1 MTRRI
6 ARSLGDSWASCR
18 LSYRC
23 CLVSKLDR
31 RRRVLLPRY
40 AMLARHILSY
50 LSVHPSQAGIVGYLN
65 DWTNRADFWHEAS
78 LHMSVCCREIW
89 ISPKIGYFLWD
100 FVPNSGLRKF
110 RQGKSIALSTKLVV
124 FVDSRVCWW
133 HLYENR
139 RVVAVYY
146 KSVNCNPLT
155 QLLRLVVDFSYKLF
169 YSWQDFDWHSALRGP
184 AAVAELVDNAVN
196 LPWRNYLSPEFGT
209 KSHREVP

>member
-1 MTRRI
+1 M
-6 ARSLGDSWASCR
+6 R
-18 LSYRC
+18 LPST
-23 CLVSKLDR
+23 CL
-31 RRRVLLPRY
+31 
-40 AMLARHILSY
+40 
-50 LSVHPSQAGIVGYLN
+50 
-65 DWTNRADFWHEAS
+65 
-78 LHMSVCCREIW
+78 CCREIW
-89 ISPKIGYFLWD
+89 VSPKIGYFLWD

-124 FVDSRVCWW
+124 FVDSKVCWW

-184 AAVAELVDNAVN
+184 AAVAELVDNAIN
-196 LPWRNYLSPEFGT
+196 LPWRNYLSLEFGT
-209 KSHREVP
+209 KSQREVPQFLEIPKFPYNTVWNRWKEAKPPCQKPARFVQSFRDNTGLVSQRLWSYDPMALYKYVYY